1 MTTIQKLCER
11 RRHEQEADPER
22 AREKQEHR
30 WDRTQ
35 LSWWRATFDLG
46 WPTMARAAKFLGVH
60 RAQIA
65 REAEKGRLIT
75 NGRPGRACRIEPT
88 SLLDYN
94 RRRQEL
100 ELDRADR

>member
-65 REAEKGRLIT
+65 RKVEKDQLMT
-75 NGRPGRACRIEPT
+75 NGKSGHACRFDPA
-88 SLLDYN
+88 SLFEYLA
-94 RRRQEL
+94 RRWEL
-100 ELDRADR
+100 